1 MRRSRGNV
9 RLPACM
15 LVIAIVA
22 QAVLRAFCVMAY
34 RLTTGNLNA
43 AGVPKAAE
51 HLGRCLSVR
60 YDGPMPTADAAQLD
74 RAFHALADESR
85 RAMVVRLSRGAASVS
100 ELAAPLDMSLPS
112 VMQHLDVLQRSG
124 LVRSEKVGRV
134 RTCRLEPGPMRTL
147 EQWIAEHRAIWERHF
162 DRLSDVLDDAFPTDQ
177 GDRR

>member
-1 MRRSRGNV
+1 M
-9 RLPACM
+9 
-15 LVIAIVA
+15 
-22 QAVLRAFCVMAY
+22 
-34 RLTTGNLNA
+34 
-43 AGVPKAAE
+43 
-51 HLGRCLSVR
+51 R
-60 YDGPMPTADAAQLD
+60 YDALMPTAEAAQLD
-74 RAFHALADESR
+74 QAFHALADESR

-147 EQWIAEHRAIWERHF
+147 EQWIAEHRAIWEQHF
-162 DRLSDVLDDAFPTDQ
+162 DRLSDVLDDVFPTDE